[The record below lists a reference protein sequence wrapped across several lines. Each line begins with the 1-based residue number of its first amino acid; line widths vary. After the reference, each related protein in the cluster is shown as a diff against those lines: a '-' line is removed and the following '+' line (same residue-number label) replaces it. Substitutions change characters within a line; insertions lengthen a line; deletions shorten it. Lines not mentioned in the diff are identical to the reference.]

1 MDREIICSL
10 IDLIGKVQLA
20 QVTLKSKSAFH
31 KINNLPAILIIIIIT
46 KGNQM
51 DSINGVIS
59 STKITTTLLTA
70 VLIKVPCRNV
80 KAVMNL

>member
-31 KINNLPAILIIIIIT
+31 KINNLPAILIIIIT

>member
-20 QVTLKSKSAFH
+20 QVTLKSKSASH
-31 KINNLPAILIIIIIT
+31 KIDNLPAILIIIIT